1 MARTGQRSLYPV
13 AAAVGVVAVFVL
25 GAWGYARAADGTV
38 LDNAYRSLQLF
49 VLEAGEPVPSPAPW
63 QLEIARL
70 AAPAVTVAG
79 TLLAAASLSRQRVDA
94 WRARRSSGHV
104 VVCGLGEHGTA
115 AALSL
120 RDAGYR
126 VTVVDADA
134 AGPGV
139 RRCRHERIPVV
150 VGDARDPLVL
160 ASAGIRQAEHLVVLT
175 PSLEFTGQVALSAI
189 DLVEGRDGPPLAIH
203 VEVDDPALATLMRA
217 FKLTE
222 HHSTSWRIEELD
234 LAGAGAALVLDELPP
249 APPESSTAHLLV
261 VGDTVVA
268 TAVTL
273 EARRRWRRDGRA
285 DSMLRV
291 TLLPPTSLPTGLPLP
306 TAAYVCVQDE
316 TQALT
321 AALALVREFPG
332 TPVLLLLEHAT
343 AFGELVHR
351 DAPDLRVISLDRR
364 VLTPEVL
371 LDGTV
376 ERIARALH
384 EDYRRHTPSDD
395 PSAVPWADLPEQLR
409 ASNRA
414 QASDVATKIRAT
426 HRVLVPDDGDP
437 PDVFTDAE
445 VDHLGHLEHDRWTS
459 ERLAAG
465 WTAGPRDAHARTSP
479 YLVPWEELDEDVR
492 EVDRQFVRAL
502 PAVLA
507 DAGLVLR
514 RAPSA
519 TSRITDQAPRRAT

>member
-1 MARTGQRSLYPV
+1 M
-13 AAAVGVVAVFVL
+13 
-25 GAWGYARAADGTV
+25 
-38 LDNAYRSLQLF
+38 
-49 VLEAGEPVPSPAPW
+49 
-63 QLEIARL
+63 
-70 AAPAVTVAG
+70 
-79 TLLAAASLSRQRVDA
+79 
-94 WRARRSSGHV
+94 
-104 VVCGLGEHGTA
+104 
-115 AALSL
+115 
-120 RDAGYR
+120 
-126 VTVVDADA
+126 
-134 AGPGV
+134 
-139 RRCRHERIPVV
+139 
-150 VGDARDPLVL
+150 
-160 ASAGIRQAEHLVVLT
+160 
-175 PSLEFTGQVALSAI
+175 ALSAI
-189 DLVEGRDGPPLAIH
+189 DLVEGRVGPPLAIH
-203 VEVDDPALATLMRA
+203 VEVADPALATLMRA

-222 HHSTSWRIEELD
+222 HHSPSWHIEELD
-234 LAGAGAALVLDELPP
+234 LASAGAALVLDELPP
-249 APPESSTAHLLV
+249 APPDSSTAHVLV
-261 VGDTVVA
+261 AGDTALAMAVA
-268 TAVTL
+268 AEV
-273 EARRRWRRDGRA
+273 RRRWRRAGRA
-285 DSMLRV
+285 DSTLRV
-291 TLLPPTSLPTGLPLP
+291 TPLAPRTPVPTHLPAP

-321 AALALVREFPG
+321 TALALVRELRG
-332 TPVLLLLEHAT
+332 VPVLVRLEHAT

-351 DAPDLRVISLDRR
+351 DAPDLHVVSLDRR

-371 LDGTV
+371 LEGTV

-426 HRVLVPDDGDP
+426 HRVLVPDDGEP
-437 PDVFTDAE
+437 PDVFTEPE

-465 WTAGPRDAHARTSP
+465 WTAGPRDANARTSP

-514 RAPSA
+514 RIGAAPSHDA
-519 TSRITDQAPRRAT
+519 DHPTRRAP